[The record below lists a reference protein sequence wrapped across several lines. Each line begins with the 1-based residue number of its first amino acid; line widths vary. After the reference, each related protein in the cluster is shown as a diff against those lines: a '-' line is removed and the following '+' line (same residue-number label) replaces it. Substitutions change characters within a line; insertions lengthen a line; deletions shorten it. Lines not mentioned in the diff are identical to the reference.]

1 MFLYDIGIT
10 PYEEPFSK
18 RTAQGLVLGEDG
30 NKMSKSLGNVVDPVK
45 IIEEYGCDVL
55 RLYVLFMAD
64 YESAA
69 PWSNTN
75 ISGCKRFLERAERMS
90 EFVDDFNGIHPQHS
104 LILNETIVKVSN
116 DIETQKYNTAISQL
130 MTFTNAIYNDKYI
143 SKEEYKIF
151 LTLLYPFA
159 PHMAEEMN
167 EKIGNTTY
175 ICKSSWPKE
184 LKVVAKKII
193 NMPVQING
201 KMRGTVEMEENLDQ
215 ETAINIILENEKIQG
230 LLKDVEIVK
239 TIFVPNKITNFIV
252 K

>member
-1 MFLYDIGIT
+1 
-10 PYEEPFSK
+10 
-18 RTAQGLVLGEDG
+18 
-30 NKMSKSLGNVVDPVK
+30 MS
-45 IIEEYGCDVL
+45 
-55 RLYVLFMAD
+55 D

-69 PWSNTN
+69 HWSNTN
-75 ISGCKRFLERAERMS
+75 ISGCKRFLERADRMS

-104 LILNETIVKVSN
+104 LILNETIVKVTN

-130 MTFTNAIYNDKYI
+130 MTFTNTIYNDKYI
-143 SKEEYKIF
+143 SKEEYKTF

-167 EKIGNTTY
+167 ERIGNETY
-175 ICKSSWPKE
+175 ICKSTWPKE

-215 ETAINIILENEKIQG
+215 ETAINIILENEKIQN